1 MMNLLIRLLL
11 SAVGILIAAMLL
23 KSGVHVEN
31 YGTAFIAAA
40 VLALLNATIRPLLII
55 LTIPV
60 TIFTLGLFLLVI
72 NALMVMLASSIID
85 GFYVDNFWY
94 ALFFGLIVSVINSIF
109 TAQGRRQEYR

>member
-1 MMNLLIRLLL
+1 MINLLIRLLL
-11 SAVGILIAAMLL
+11 SAVGIVIAAALL

-40 VLALLNATIRPLLII
+40 VLALLNSTLRPILVI

-60 TIFTLGLFLLVI
+60 TVITLGLFLLVI
-72 NALMVMLASSIID
+72 NALMVMLASALID

-109 TAQGRRQEYR
+109 NSQSRRA